1 MSLQEYFAAKMAAK
15 RNSSSNLLDLADKTP
30 SPDPDTTGKLM
41 LIMSCAGTVRT
52 HCSVLRTH
60 QFQL

>member
-41 LIMSCAGTVRT
+41 LIMSCAGTIRN
-52 HCSVLRTH
+52 HC
-60 QFQL
+60 